1 MSKVETRKSTRVV
14 SSKKV
19 KEQINKIL
27 SVDSDEALG
36 LRSVAFLDSF
46 KGDQEEEEFES
57 DLDETLNALV
67 VSFKGDQE
75 EEEFEENSYLNQYLK
90 FLSTHNSMKGAYM
103 YGSTLFIDAYVRKA
117 RNIPRPPPREF
128 RGSH

>member
-1 MSKVETRKSTRVV
+1 MS
-14 SSKKV
+14 
-19 KEQINKIL
+19 
-27 SVDSDEALG
+27 DSDETLN
-36 LRSVAFLDSF
+36 AFLDSF

-67 VSFKGDQE
+67 VSFKGDQ

-117 RNIPRPPPREF
+117 RNIPRPPPGNLEVHTNDEVEIF
-128 RGSH
+128 AGSWKYQSSLFI